1 MKKSKFVNI
10 FNNVLSEI
18 PNNQDLS
25 DIFLSNSNKI
35 KRYLIGKNN
44 QSIEII
50 DNFSVDGIIDDFD
63 KNNFWNGIPITK
75 TSELPANA
83 VVVTC
88 STSISPVSVI
98 EHLQNFNVKNIISF
112 HELQYASKGKL
123 HLPIFMKEFRDECND
138 HLEQWFSI
146 HEKMEDQESKQTL
159 IDAMQFRLSGDSKYM
174 NKYKV
179 RIEDQYME
187 DFLKLSNE
195 VFVDIGGFDGDTTEE
210 FCNRYPDY
218 KKVIFFEPS
227 SKNMLLAKER
237 LLDFD
242 NITFR
247 PFGLSDSHETLS
259 FDPYAGS
266 ASTILAEEKTE
277 NTIKVV
283 KLDDEIKEE
292 VSFIKMDI
300 EGWEMKAL
308 EGAKNRISKD
318 KPKLAIA
325 VYHQA
330 SDFRNVFK
338 FILGIHPDYKVYL
351 RHYTQGWSETIMFF
365 V

>member
-1 MKKSKFVNI
+1 MKKSNFVNI
-10 FNNVLSEI
+10 LNTTFFKT
-18 PNNQDLS
+18 PDNQELAN
-25 DIFLSNSNKI
+25 IFLSNSNQI
-35 KRYLIGKNN
+35 KRYIIGKND
-44 QSIEII
+44 QAKEII
-50 DNFSVDGIIDDFD
+50 KYFTVDGIIDDFD
-63 KNNFWNGIPITK
+63 NNNFWNGIPIK
-75 TSELPANA
+75 KISELPLNS
-83 VVVTC
+83 VVVSC

-98 EHLQNFNVKNIISF
+98 KNLKNSNVKNIISF
-112 HELQYASKGKL
+112 NELQYASKGKL
-123 HLPIFMKEFRDECND
+123 HLPAFVREFRDEYNNR
-138 HLEQWFSI
+138 LEQWFSI
-146 HEKMEDQESKQTL
+146 YEKMDDQESKQTL
-159 IDAMQFRLSGDSKYM
+159 IDAMRFRLTGDSSYM
-174 NKYKV
+174 NNYKV
-179 RIEDQYME
+179 RIKDQYME

-195 VFVDIGGFDGDTTEE
+195 VFVDIGGFDGDTTDE

-227 SKNMLLAKER
+227 SKNMSLAKER

-242 NITFR
+242 NITFK
-247 PFGLSDSHETLS
+247 PFGLSNNNETLS

-266 ASTILAEEKTE
+266 ASTILPPEESE

-308 EGAKNRISKD
+308 AGAKNSILKD

-330 SDFRNVFK
+330 SDFRNVFN